1 MIDER
6 SFTREWVS
14 KVNEKQRWGR
24 SDAQLKN
31 LEKAIMALNLLEQLV
46 LTGLPFIFKGG
57 TSLFLHLQR
66 IERFSVDIDILVGP
80 STDEQAILAALEKIV
95 ERSPIFISYG
105 EVIRRS
111 TAHYGHYQF
120 NYRPFVE
127 PINNEILPFILLDIA
142 RAESPYIRLEK
153 KPINADILD
162 NTAPDVLVT
171 TPSVNGLLADKLTAF
186 APETIGVPITA
197 EPGSRPKRVEALKQ
211 LFDVSNLFT
220 FCNDLDEIR
229 GTYHMIALQE
239 IQTRHLTITPSDAL
253 TDTMNYALM
262 LGKMGNQDSSRF
274 SLLAKGIPE
283 FRKFVA
289 NQQFSELD
297 AARCAGKAAYI
308 VRLIR
313 EKGIQRIERFSSD
326 VDMAKWE
333 ITQKEY
339 VDINLLK
346 MIDPEAFFYW
356 YHALI

>member
-1 MIDER
+1 MIHER
-6 SFTREWVS
+6 SFTRQWVS
-14 KVNEKQRWGR
+14 TVNERQGWGR
-24 SDAQLKN
+24 SDVQLKN
-31 LEKAIMALNLLEQLV
+31 IEKATMALHLLEQLV
-46 LTGLPFIFKGG
+46 LTGLPFIFRGG

-66 IERFSVDIDILVGP
+66 IERFSVDIDIIVAPGI
-80 STDEQAILAALEKIV
+80 DEQAVTAALEKV
-95 ERSPIFISYG
+95 VQSSPIFTSYG
-105 EVIRRS
+105 EDIRRNS
-111 TAHYGHYQF
+111 TQYSHFRFY
-120 NYRPFVE
+120 YRPYVE
-127 PINNEILPFILLDIA
+127 PVNEVPPYVLLDIA
-142 RAESPYIRLEK
+142 RAENPYIRLEK
-153 KPINADILD
+153 LPIKADVLD

-171 TPSVNGLLADKLTAF
+171 IPSVNGLLADKLTAF

-211 LFDVSNLFT
+211 LFDVSNLFAL
-220 FCNDLDEIR
+220 CNDLEEIR

-239 IQTRHLTITPSDAL
+239 IHTRNMTIKPSDVL
-253 TDTMNYALM
+253 TDTMNYALL
-262 LGKMGNQDSSRF
+262 LGHMGNRDSSRY

-283 FRKFVA
+283 FRRFVA
-289 NQQFSELD
+289 NQQFSALD

-313 EKGIQRIERFSSD
+313 ETGIQPIERFSFD

-339 VDINLLK
+339 MDINSLK